1 MCGCKWH
8 SFFLSYSWINNIL
21 DQLSGKEF
29 ACQCT
34 RPGFDPWVL
43 KVPWRRE
50 WQLTPVFL
58 PGKSHGQR
66 SLLVYSPWGRKRAG
80 YNLVAKQGFPSG
92 LDSKESACNAG
103 DPVLIPGSGRS
114 PGEGNGYPLHYSCLE
129 NSMGRGAWWATVHG
143 AAESDMTEQ
152 LTLSLNF
159 HLVTKQQYFL
169 S

>member
-1 MCGCKWH
+1 MAL
-8 SFFLSYSWINNIL
+8 FLSYSWINNIL
-21 DQLSGKEF
+21 GRLSGKEF

-34 RPGFDPWVL
+34 RPGFDPWVS
-43 KVPWRRE
+43 KIPWRRE

-66 SLLVYSPWGRKRAG
+66 SLLGYSPWGCKRVG
-80 YNLVAKQGFPSG
+80 YDLVAKQGFPSG
-92 LDSKESACNAG
+92 SDSKGSACNAG

-114 PGEGNGYPLHYSCLE
+114 PGEGYGSPLQYSCLE

-143 AAESDMTEQ
+143 AAESDMTKQ